1 MSELLKI
8 DWSTMVQWIL
18 IIGMFVGG
26 MRVAVNKLTRS
37 IDHLTVSL
45 AQLDERLRTQES
57 NHARLDE
64 RTQNIQQSVNRLEK
78 HVVGSTR

>member
-8 DWSTMVQWIL
+8 DWSTMVQWFL